1 MRNKYFTK
9 QDVYEIVEIVITA
22 ISSVIM
28 IYILTVVFWSY
39 Q

>member
-1 MRNKYFTK
+1 MKNKYFTK
-9 QDVYEIVEIVITA
+9 EDVYEIIEIVITA

-28 IYILTVVFWSY
+28 LYILTVVFWSY